1 MEHQPFE
8 NWILS
13 GDSLTPFQTAEL
25 ASHLLVCQ
33 HCQSVQAGIMGVE
46 DLLKSATFESPSPG
60 FSNRFQYFATR
71 RKEEVKRLQSY
82 FFLGGILAAT
92 VLVSFGYFAVL
103 MLTQSPV
110 EVISNLM
117 TTTIF
122 LAFSIDELLV
132 LLQTW
137 VRYIPLP
144 ISLALAAIASSLVV
158 LLTSGWLISVWK
170 ISTRGVKVNE

>member
-13 GDSLTPFQTAEL
+13 GDLLTSSQSTEL
-25 ASHLLVCQ
+25 ANHLIICQ
-33 HCQSVQAGIMGVE
+33 HCQSIQEGIMGVE

-60 FSNRFQYFATR
+60 FSNRFRYMAAR
-71 RKEEVKRLQSY
+71 RQEEAKRLQSY
-82 FFLGGILAAT
+82 FFLGGILAVT
-92 VLVSFGYFAVL
+92 VLVSIGYFVVL
-103 MLTQSPV
+103 MLTQSPT

-117 TTTIF
+117 TSAIS
-122 LAFSIDELLV
+122 LAFRIDELLV

-137 VRYIPLP
+137 ARFIPWPLT
-144 ISLALAAIASSLVV
+144 LAIAAIASSLVV

-170 ISTRGVKVNE
+170 ISTRGVKVYE